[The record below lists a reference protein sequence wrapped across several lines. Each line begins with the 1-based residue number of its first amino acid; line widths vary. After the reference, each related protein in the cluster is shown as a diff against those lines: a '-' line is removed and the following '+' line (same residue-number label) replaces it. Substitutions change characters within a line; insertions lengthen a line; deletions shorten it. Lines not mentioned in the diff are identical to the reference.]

1 MRTAAGYATQRYSL
15 LDTVREHV
23 ARHLSDTLD
32 NEHGALASLD
42 HWTRQRLIDE
52 NLAKI
57 SLLFEAENPIEVC
70 YHDLIREIDIEA
82 ETGIYQARPDASHAY
97 LRQVVEESGVSGEL
111 CNDNRLVAHERAH
124 LAASVSE
131 LAMTY
136 LMDDAEPVRDMSS
149 VLRAFFYTIREDAE
163 RKHSGLPS
171 LLDESERHDL
181 EIMVTEL
188 RREAGTLKSNK

>member
-1 MRTAAGYATQRYSL
+1 MRTAASHATQAYSL

-23 ARHLSDTLD
+23 ASHL
-32 NEHGALASLD
+32 NEAMQDQHSALAGLD

-57 SLLFEAENPIEVC
+57 SLLFEAENPIAAC

-82 ETGIYQARPDASHAY
+82 ETGIYAARSDASREY
-97 LRQVVEESGVSGEL
+97 LRQVTEESGVSGEL
-111 CNDNRLVAHERAH
+111 SSDGKQVAHESAH

-136 LMDDAEPVRDMSS
+136 LMDDAEPVRDMAS

-163 RKHSGLPS
+163 RMQSNLPS
-171 LLDESERHDL
+171 LLDASERRDL
-181 EIMVTEL
+181 QIMVTEL
-188 RREAGTLKSNK
+188 RREAGTLTGSK

>member
-1 MRTAAGYATQRYSL
+1 MRTATSYAKQTCSL

-23 ARHLSDTLD
+23 AAHLSDSLQD
-32 NEHGALASLD
+32 EQSELASLD
-42 HWTRQRLIDE
+42 HWSRQRLIDE

-57 SLLFEAENPIEVC
+57 SLLFEAENPIAAC

-82 ETGIYQARPDASHAY
+82 ETGIYVARPGAPREY
-97 LRQVVEESGVSGEL
+97 LRQVTEESGVSGEL
-111 CNDNRLVAHERAH
+111 CSDGKQVAHQRAH

-136 LMDDAEPVRDMSS
+136 LMDDAEPVRDMAS

-163 RKHSGLPS
+163 RKQSKLPS
-171 LLDESERHDL
+171 LLDASERHDL
-181 EIMVTEL
+181 QIMVTEL
-188 RREAGTLKSNK
+188 RREAGTLTGNK